1 MAANQIDTK
10 SQCKLILFYLKEH
23 GKITAKDAM
32 QLCGCMRLAARIH
45 DLRSKGIPIK
55 TKNFEYRNTA
65 GNKVRYAIYS
75 LEVQDDNRTE
85 TQAS

>member
-1 MAANQIDTK
+1 MDND
-10 SQCKLILFYLKEH
+10 SQCKLILFYLKEY

-45 DLRSKGIPIK
+45 DLRKKGIPIK
-55 TKNFEYRNTA
+55 SESYTYTNTA

-75 LEVQDDNRTE
+75 LEANN
-85 TQAS
+85 A

>member
-1 MAANQIDTK
+1 MDND
-10 SQCKLILFYLKEH
+10 SQCKLILFYLKEY
-23 GKITAKDAM
+23 GKITARDAM

-55 TKNFEYRNTA
+55 TETHEYKNTA

-75 LEVQDDNRTE
+75 LEDKN
-85 TQAS
+85 A

>member
-1 MAANQIDTK
+1 MEND
-10 SQCKLILFYLKEH
+10 SQCKMILFYLKEK
-23 GKITAKDAM
+23 GKITAKEAL

-55 TKNFEYRNTA
+55 TETHEYRNTA

-75 LEVQDDNRTE
+75 LEVS
-85 TQAS
+85 A

>member
-1 MAANQIDTK
+1 MDND
-10 SQCKLILFYLKEH
+10 SQCKMILFYLKEY
-23 GKITAKDAM
+23 GKITAKEAL

-55 TKNFEYRNTA
+55 TDIHEYKNTA

-75 LEVQDDNRTE
+75 LEVIN
-85 TQAS
+85 A